1 MLGLTV
7 TARIL
12 DPELGAS
19 QSGIRAWSYST
30 QERNRLR
37 EYLYKYELI
46 SSS

>member
-1 MLGLTV
+1 MHARVLQV

-30 QERNRLR
+30 QERNKVR
-37 EYLYKYELI
+37 EH
-46 SSS
+46 